1 MQHPARESELAV
13 PTCPSRVRAGFTLL
27 ELLVVTAIITILVA
41 LLFPAVR
48 GTIATAR
55 GFRCQS
61 SLRTIALD
69 FNVFAD
75 DDLHGYR
82 GSGDQK
88 SFTMEAFQDSQYSI
102 NDFWD
107 TTQFGSTTTRTI
119 PDTNGRDP
127 MRCAEVRGPLT
138 LSRFVPCSQGGVTPA
153 QNVSYGANARL
164 QWSESLIAQ
173 GGNGVV
179 RLRGRVLQNNSVPL
193 LMDVDGAKA
202 APGVSP
208 TFVAPSLH
216 GGSLFA
222 NSRYW
227 YPARRHNG
235 TMNVVF
241 MDSHVESTKAPL
253 DESGWAWD
261 FDPSH

>member
-1 MQHPARESELAV
+1 MPHPAREPERAV
-13 PTCPSRVRAGFTLL
+13 PTTRHGLRGAFTLL
-27 ELLVVTAIITILVA
+27 ELLVVVAIITILLA
-41 LLFPAVR
+41 LLFPAIR

-75 DDLHGYR
+75 DELHGFR
-82 GSGDQK
+82 GNGNQK
-88 SFTMEAFQDSQYSI
+88 FFTMEAFQDSQYSI

-107 TTQFGSTTTRTI
+107 TTQFGTTTTRTI

-164 QWSESLIAQ
+164 QWSESLVAQ
-173 GGNGVV
+173 GTNGVI
-179 RLRGRVLQNNSVPL
+179 RLNARVLQNNSVPL

-208 TFVAPSLH
+208 TFVAPSLP
-216 GGSLFA
+216 GELLFA
-222 NSRYW
+222 NNRNW